1 MVGDPSGKDDMR
13 KMLTP
18 EFISHNIAC
27 FKKQMARFIDFSEG
41 QAIMNRYGRKT
52 NYVGLTSEEAA
63 RIGKPASPT
72 DTMIIVAFFVS
83 VVCSIVA
90 PCIWVAA
97 GALGTCW

>member
-1 MVGDPSGKDDMR
+1 MNFVPFG
-13 KMLTP
+13 
-18 EFISHNIAC
+18 EFYFLYLIC
-27 FKKQMARFIDFSEG
+27 SEG

-97 GALGTCW
+97 GALATRW

>member
-1 MVGDPSGKDDMR
+1 
-13 KMLTP
+13 
-18 EFISHNIAC
+18 
-27 FKKQMARFIDFSEG
+27 
-41 QAIMNRYGRKT
+41 MNRYGRKT

-97 GALGTCW
+97 GALATCW